1 MSVRESF
8 EAVHEPPADRGG
20 LQAFTRWP
28 GLLSLSLG
36 VLLGPTVAL
45 VNQELIYASN
55 MWACGHNTWG
65 TMHLVPL
72 LCLIVAVGAG
82 LTAYRDW
89 KAVGRG
95 VHDEEANVEQRT
107 RFLTLLG
114 MWVSAFSAAVIA
126 AQWAAIF
133 FFGPCMRA

>member
-8 EAVHEPPADRGG
+8 EALHEPPADRG
-20 LQAFTRWP
+20 LRAFTRWP

-45 VNQELIYASN
+45 VNQQLIYAAN
-55 MWACGHNTWG
+55 MWACGHNAWW
-65 TMHLVPL
+65 TMHIVPL
-72 LCLIVAVGAG
+72 LCLIVTVGAG

-89 KAVGRG
+89 TAAGRG
-95 VHDEEANVEQRT
+95 VHDEEATIEQRT
-107 RFLTLLG
+107 RFVALVG
-114 MWVSAFSAAVIA
+114 MALSTFSAAVIV
-126 AQWAAIF
+126 AQWLAIV